1 MKNQSCLFNNN
12 HNKLAV
18 NKSQNHGDYKNNNKK
33 ALKKRKTKNP
43 SSHDKFHKIESVI
56 EIICDLEEI

>member
-1 MKNQSCLFNNN
+1 MEITKITT
-12 HNKLAV
+12 
-18 NKSQNHGDYKNNNKK
+18 KK

-43 SSHDKFHKIESVI
+43 SFHDKFHKIETVI